1 MGVNG
6 LLPFLKNCSRR
17 VDIKDFKGYTV
28 AVDTYCWVHRASYS
42 CAMDIALGNPTS
54 QYLKMVLDAGVRPI
68 LVFDGADL
76 PAKAET
82 EAKRRR
88 SRKMYRERAAQYLLE
103 GKRKAAQECFERCVE
118 VTAEMARAVMKAAR
132 KLGVDCIIAPY
143 ESDAQL
149 AYLVQSGYADLV
161 ITEDSDLLMFGCK
174 QVIFKLDLTGF
185 GTLITWS
192 AGIGEQC
199 CGIASQDFSP
209 ANLRFMGILS
219 GCDYFPGIP
228 RIGLATAAK
237 IMRQCRTTDFRYLL
251 SNLGNFCNLAGNAC
265 QPIQSLNKVC
275 LSQSASISRD
285 RVTSSPLAS
294 ISIPK
299 LSSTCS
305 NNGKFSV
312 EGWKAGGNR
321 LHEATI
327 LAAIRAE
334 RTFRL
339 QVVFDPKTRKRLR
352 LSEPTIDD
360 IKEERLALLNA
371 DLSDDALFSYAGED
385 AMDSELAFAIAVG
398 NVDFE
403 TGEKV
408 DTFNPDHFKVNKL
421 FNGFSADS
429 DEPQEIPK
437 FSCAAAS
444 SLKSI
449 LKRARRPDGER
460 LNISVWST
468 NYKLEPVW
476 LYYTDAGIRPRP
488 FCISV
493 DNHANDSQRLD
504 LLQLRGGVEGGTAG
518 VNIGIFPKYDNL
530 PRFRPKLRS
539 GKGLSRNHR
548 VIVPSVLTAGSATT
562 NVQKRPLD
570 EDAGYGPTKIQ
581 GILASYASEDSH
593 VLPRTPLR
601 SFSTSGT
608 PITSAN
614 SYFASPVSTAISTGD
629 YGAAGGNPSSPVF
642 QSKRSKSLST
652 VIEPEFVSQALG
664 SVSSLL
670 NKKSNI
676 FARQPPTPAG
686 SPGSNSRVSPP
697 HLSTTGRFVFK
708 QATSRASPV
717 RAKRRTP
724 HKKSATSSA
733 LTQRLLPSLWKSIGE
748 LPTPLRQLSNGQ
760 QQQSLTDEGLI
771 EHRGR
776 KPSSSPIYDGQT
788 VGFEQVDAVQTEVG
802 VSPIEGSKR
811 SGGEPELSS
820 FFSKWQFTPPR
831 RSSIT

>member
-6 LLPFLKNCSRR
+6 LLPFLKKCSRR

-251 SNLGNFCNLAGNAC
+251 SNLGNFYNLAGNAC
-265 QPIQSLNKVC
+265 QPIQSLNEVC

-294 ISIPK
+294 ISTPK
-299 LSSTCS
+299 LSSTSS

-312 EGWKAGGNR
+312 EGWKSGGNR

-327 LAAIRAE
+327 LAAMRAE

-371 DLSDDALFSYAGED
+371 DLSDDVLFSYAGED

-421 FNGFSADS
+421 FNGLSADS

-493 DNHANDSQRLD
+493 DDHANDSQRLD
-504 LLQLRGGVEGGTAG
+504 LLQLSGGVEEGTAG

-548 VIVPSVLTAGSATT
+548 VIVPSVLTSGSATT
-562 NVQKRPLD
+562 NAQKRPLD

-652 VIEPEFVSQALG
+652 VIEPEFVSIEHVHRSA
-664 SVSSLL
+664 
-670 NKKSNI
+670 
-676 FARQPPTPAG
+676 
-686 SPGSNSRVSPP
+686 
-697 HLSTTGRFVFK
+697 STF
-708 QATSRASPV
+708 
-717 RAKRRTP
+717 RRTP
-724 HKKSATSSA
+724 HKKSAMSSA
-733 LTQRLLPSLWKSIGE
+733 LTQRLLPSLWKSTGE

-771 EHRGR
+771 EHRGCE
-776 KPSSSPIYDGQT
+776 PSSSPIYDGQT

-831 RSSIT
+831 SSIT